1 MYGKMFFIELS
12 HFKIIY
18 SSLLNLKN
26 EISSNINEESY
37 EIFFISK
44 LDISFPP
51 FSHILLFLQQQ
62 TSNEIVQDMP
72 YSPYNWLKQGGKSG
86 SRIHQNPSGSVL
98 SFFIKKCCAL
108 VNYDRYEWIWMN
120 FNGFNGFLWILAN
133 FDELLC
139 HWMNQ
144 LRMQ

>member
-26 EISSNINEESY
+26 EISSNMNEESY

-44 LDISFPP
+44 LDISFPL

-72 YSPYNWLKQGGKSG
+72 YSPSNWLKQGGKSG
-86 SRIHQNPSGSVL
+86 SRIHQDS
-98 SFFIKKCCAL
+98 C
-108 VNYDRYEWIWMN
+108 Y
-120 FNGFNGFLWILAN
+120 
-133 FDELLC
+133 
-139 HWMNQ
+139 
-144 LRMQ
+144 